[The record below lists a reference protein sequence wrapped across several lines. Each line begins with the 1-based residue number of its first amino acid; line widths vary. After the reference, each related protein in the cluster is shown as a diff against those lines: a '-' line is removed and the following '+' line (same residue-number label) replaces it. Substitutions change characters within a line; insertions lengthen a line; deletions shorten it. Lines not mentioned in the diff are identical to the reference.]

1 MRDSTIILLM
11 LIATLVAMLVFSI
24 TVGMESP
31 ETLVGAILG
40 ATALEGLIRLN
51 KRTE

>member
-1 MRDSTIILLM
+1 MLM
-11 LIATLVAMLVFSI
+11 LLATFGVMLLFSI
-24 TVGMESP
+24 IVGMESP

-51 KRTE
+51 GRAG